1 MDLAALDLSRVR
13 RPDAAETYND
23 YLTSFGLFN
32 DTGFKFREIVRNSTR
47 HAMPPRSM
55 WHRMVPT
62 LLLAV
67 ELRTRIRCHGASG
80 LVVNAAYRPAG
91 GEADS
96 LHKHNAALDL
106 DLEHQDVARDPKLL
120 EHYAGVAADL
130 WKETKHL
137 RTGFGTYA
145 PDGEDSTRRVHLD
158 TFYRWRTWQGIGYS
172 DEGRA
177 LFSKRPAALRLVLMQ
192 ESDPEYLLCI
202 ADGQPREGDPEDP

>member
-1 MDLAALDLSRVR
+1 MDVLDNFDLGQVR
-13 RPDAAETYND
+13 RPDSAETYND
-23 YLTSFGLFN
+23 YMSSFGFFSA
-32 DTGFKFREIVRNSTR
+32 TGFVFRELVRNSTR

-62 LLLAV
+62 FLLAM
-67 ELRTRIRCHGASG
+67 ELRARMLCHGATG

-106 DLEHQDVARDPKLL
+106 DLEHADVRRDPKLL
-120 EHYAGVAADL
+120 EHFAGAAADL

-145 PDGEDSTRRVHLD
+145 PDGEETTRRVHID
-158 TFYRWRTWQGIGYS
+158 TFYRWRCWQGIGYS

-177 LFSKRPAALRLVLMQ
+177 LFSKRPAALRLVLMK
-192 ESDPEYLLCI
+192 EDDPEYLACI
-202 ADGQPREGDPEDP
+202 ADGLPHPDETP